1 MKAILRS
8 ILAILAGLA
17 VMLLLIIAVEA
28 FSAVVYPLPA
38 DFKGTTEEMCA
49 HVEHYPPWILAVV
62 VPAWGFAGLASAWTA
77 RRIGNTY
84 SAAIVGLLML
94 LALVSNL
101 AMLPYPTWF
110 KAANLLV
117 IPLALIA
124 GTRLASRSKSTSAEV
139 APKE

>member
-8 ILAILAGLA
+8 VLAILAGLA
-17 VMLLLIIAVEA
+17 VMFLLVIAVEA

-49 HVEHYPPWILAVV
+49 HVADYPPWVLAVV

-77 RRIGNTY
+77 RRIGNLY

-124 GTRLASRSKSTSAEV
+124 GTYLASRRKRASTAVTPTE
-139 APKE
+139 